1 MVDQVMFNVLSGQNS
16 RNMCFNS
23 NTVKEQ
29 WSLAQ
34 VPPIVITGIQ
44 APEDP
49 LFGVQLQN

>member
-34 VPPIVITGIQ
+34 VPLVITGIQ
-44 APEDP
+44 APEDL
-49 LFGVQLQN
+49 LFGVQPQN